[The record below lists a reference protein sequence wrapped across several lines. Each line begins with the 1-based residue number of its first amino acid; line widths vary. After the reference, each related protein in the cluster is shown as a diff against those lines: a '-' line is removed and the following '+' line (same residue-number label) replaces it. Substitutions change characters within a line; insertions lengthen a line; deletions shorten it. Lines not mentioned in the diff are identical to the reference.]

1 MGFTSALVVEEI
13 DGTFWKVREPLG
25 YAGADEHFEV
35 PVGFR
40 TDFASVPR
48 PVVWLIPRYGVYT
61 RAAILH
67 DYLLRS
73 DQVSTVDADGLFRRA
88 LRECEVSLLRR
99 WMMWTAVRFGSRL
112 RGASAAA
119 LAVWTAV
126 AVLSILFL
134 LIPTVVV
141 TVFLMLF
148 WVIELLAWPLDR
160 SRAHD
165 RRKQVPRP
173 EMRS

>member
-35 PVGFR
+35 PIGFR

-73 DQVSTVDADGLFRRA
+73 ESVSKVDADGLFRRA
-88 LRECEVSLLRR
+88 LRECAVSLPRR
-99 WMMWTAVRFGSRL
+99 WMMWAAVRFGSRL

-119 LAVWTAV
+119 LAVFTV
-126 AVLSILFL
+126 IAVLSIAFL

-141 TVFLMLF
+141 TVFLLLF
-148 WVIELLAWPLDR
+148 WVIELLVWPLDR
-160 SRAHD
+160 SARHPET
-165 RRKQVPRP
+165 KPVPRP
-173 EMRS
+173 ELRT